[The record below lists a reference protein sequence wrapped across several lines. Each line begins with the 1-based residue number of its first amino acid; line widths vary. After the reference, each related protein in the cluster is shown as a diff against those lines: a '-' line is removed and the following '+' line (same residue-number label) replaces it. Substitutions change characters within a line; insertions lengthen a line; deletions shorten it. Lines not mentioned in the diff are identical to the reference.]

1 MSGIGRH
8 SGFKSLSRR
17 IKNSFSSSTE
27 MDSKTVGF
35 EELKKSLIFSVEEI
49 TDTFFSRQNVIQ
61 FQMRT
66 KNLPGNTFE
75 GVATI
80 FEDSCK
86 ITNPAANTTF
96 VTQAE
101 PTS

>member
-35 EELKKSLIFSVEEI
+35 EELKKISHFL
-49 TDTFFSRQNVIQ
+49 
-61 FQMRT
+61 
-66 KNLPGNTFE
+66 G
-75 GVATI
+75 
-80 FEDSCK
+80 
-86 ITNPAANTTF
+86 
-96 VTQAE
+96 
-101 PTS
+101 